1 MSYAV
6 GIKEFVDTVNAA
18 LPPDYYTYP
27 VERQRELYDSLTE
40 ALPIPVRDAVTWR
53 DVTAEH
59 EGRSVR
65 LRIYEPATTSG
76 PGVVFYVRGGGFVIG
91 SLHSHHSLV
100 AEIAD
105 RTGLVT
111 IAIDF
116 GMAPENPAPGPVE
129 DCYAG
134 VSAVLADPAAF
145 GLDIDPAAAVVAG
158 ESSGANMAVVLSM
171 LARDRGGP
179 VLRGQALI
187 SPVLDFTRWRHGGED
202 APLLSGGEMEYF
214 VACYCPEV
222 DQAADQ
228 YVSPLLGGKFHAL
241 PPAYVV
247 GCEKDSL
254 RVDAEKYVELLE
266 QNDTPVRYV
275 LEAGMVHAPV
285 RARGVSEPAADMV
298 RRFCAAVVTLAEG
311 KDITITDS
319 TVAGSTVATST
330 DAGSTVAD
338 AEAAG
343 V

>member
-1 MSYAV
+1 MSYAP
-6 GIKEFVDTVNAA
+6 GIKEFVDTVNAT

-27 VERQRELYDSLTE
+27 VERQRELYDSLTT
-40 ALPIPVRDAVTWR
+40 ALPIDVPDTVTWR
-53 DVTAEH
+53 DATAEH
-59 EGRSVR
+59 GGRAVR
-65 LRIYEPATTSG
+65 LRIYQPATTSG
-76 PGVVFYVRGGGFVIG
+76 DAVVFYVRGGGFVIG

-111 IAIDF
+111 IALDF

-145 GLDIDPAAAVVAG
+145 GLAIDPTAAVVAG

-171 LARDRGGP
+171 LTRDRGGP
-179 VLRGQALI
+179 ALRGQALI
-187 SPVLDFTRWRHGGED
+187 SPVLDFTRWRQGGED

-214 VACYCPEV
+214 VACYCP
-222 DQAADQ
+222 DARQAADQ
-228 YVSPLLGGKFHAL
+228 YVSPLLEGKFHGL

-254 RVDAEKYVELLE
+254 RVDAERYVELLE
-266 QNDTPVRYV
+266 QNNTPVRYV
-275 LEAGMVHAPV
+275 LEPGMVHAPV

-298 RRFCAAVVTLAEG
+298 RRFCAAVVTLADG
-311 KDITITDS
+311 GDITE
-319 TVAGSTVATST
+319 VP
-330 DAGSTVAD
+330 
-338 AEAAG
+338 G